1 MPCILPVS
9 DLRNYNEV
17 LKNVSKDTPV
27 YLTKNGRGCYV
38 VVDIKEYERMVA
50 ELELQHALAE
60 GENSAKKRGWLSV
73 ADIRKKYEV

>member
-1 MPCILPVS
+1 M
-9 DLRNYNEV
+9 
-17 LKNVSKDTPV
+17 
-27 YLTKNGRGCYV
+27 

-60 GENSAKKRGWLSV
+60 GENSAKKKGWLSV